1 MFIFTIVMLSSLI
14 FYKYLRFEGDRPRF
28 RDMDGYRAGPRG
40 PPEEFGGEKG
50 GTPAGCF
57 LGYSDTSF
65 FTSNII
71 TDITPYVQEFQAA
84 SQLLLYTLLM
94 LYSFSCS
101 YLPCSYGI
109 GCIERRLK
117 ELHRLSYKE
126 LCASED
132 MANGS
137 LDNFL
142 YVILS
147 DLDALHNF

>member
-1 MFIFTIVMLSSLI
+1 MGIVLAQEDHL
-14 FYKYLRFEGDRPRF
+14 KNLAVRRVE
-28 RDMDGYRAGPRG
+28 
-40 PPEEFGGEKG
+40 
-50 GTPAGCF
+50 
-57 LGYSDTSF
+57 L
-65 FTSNII
+65 
-71 TDITPYVQEFQAA
+71 QLEFQAA

-142 YVILS
+142 YGEKWGTLS
-147 DLDALHNF
+147 WKQRLDIIFGIARDNLV